1 MNDDSPSSRRDFLT
15 RVIPTPS
22 SLAETN
28 IEKPL
33 LSVEPSQSV
42 PIPTA
47 RETVRLGVRAMA
59 CDFTVIMNPGSSS
72 RLVAA
77 SAALDL
83 VGELE
88 EQLSVYRE
96 SSEISQL
103 NRLAAQLPVIVQ
115 QSLFDLLCRARNISL
130 DLSGAFDP
138 TTGPLIR
145 LWKQCQEEHRLP
157 ANAELDAVRSLIGM
171 HHIQFNSK
179 NNSVK
184 FDRQG
189 VELNLGANG
198 KGYAVDRA
206 GAVLIDDGV
215 ADWLIHGGHSSILA
229 RGNHAGHQG
238 WPIGLRNPLFPRE
251 LWATVLLRDRA
262 MGTSGSGVQFYRI
275 QGNRYNHIINPQTGW
290 PVEGQL
296 SVSVFAPTAE
306 LADALSTAFFV
317 IGVEKAR
324 QYCDNHPEVGA
335 ILTPAPKLGRKLSPI
350 ICNIPPEILFFHD
363 QS

>member
-1 MNDDSPSSRRDFLT
+1 MNDDSPTHRRDFLT
-15 RVIPTPS
+15 RVIPTS
-22 SLAETN
+22 SLAESN
-28 IEKPL
+28 IENSSA
-33 LSVEPSQSV
+33 SVERAIPS
-42 PIPTA
+42 A
-47 RETVRLGVRAMA
+47 RDTIRLGARAMA

-77 SAALDL
+77 STALDL

-103 NRLAAQLPVIVQ
+103 NRRAAQLPVSVQ
-115 QSLFDLLCRARNISL
+115 QNLFDLLCRSRDISL
-130 DLSGAFDP
+130 ELSGAFDP

-145 LWKQCQEEHRLP
+145 LWKRCQEEHRLP
-157 ANAELDAVRSLIGM
+157 TDAELEAVRSLIGM
-171 HHIQFNSK
+171 HHIQFNPE
-179 NNSVK
+179 NISVK
-184 FDRQG
+184 YDQPG

-206 GAVLIDDGV
+206 GAVLTDDGIT
-215 ADWLIHGGHSSILA
+215 DWLIHGGHSSILA
-229 RGNHAGHQG
+229 NGNHTGYQG

-251 LWATVLLRDRA
+251 LWATILLQNLA

-317 IGVEKAR
+317 IGVEKSR
-324 QYCDNHPEVGA
+324 QYCNNHPEIGA
-335 ILTPAPKLGRKLSPI
+335 ILTPAPEHGRKLSPV

-363 QS
+363 QN